1 MMKRRKLL
9 GQLALTPLLLN
20 TGFSFK
26 PKSSVSRVQF
36 SVNAYS
42 FNKMFRDGE
51 MNFDDMME
59 YAAEIGLNAVDLTG
73 YYFGNY
79 PEVPSDTEI
88 FRLKRKALSLGLNIS
103 WTGVRNN
110 FCNPDVTARQ
120 QDIQHIEEWLAVS
133 QKLGATIMRIFAGR
147 GEYEGYSKD
156 EVKDWMAKDL
166 KACAQLAEKAG
177 VIAGLQHHNDF
188 LFKADEVI
196 DMLKRVDSEWLGLIL
211 DCGSLDDPDPYR
223 EIEKLAPYA
232 DYWFVKE
239 HVTQNG
245 ERVPVDMSKIAAI
258 LKKNDYKGYISFESL
273 SDGDPRVIVKDM
285 FQSFQKAYNV

>member
-1 MMKRRKLL
+1 
-9 GQLALTPLLLN
+9 
-20 TGFSFK
+20 
-26 PKSSVSRVQF
+26 
-36 SVNAYS
+36 
-42 FNKMFRDGE
+42 
-51 MNFDDMME
+51 
-59 YAAEIGLNAVDLTG
+59 
-73 YYFGNY
+73 
-79 PEVPSDTEI
+79 
-88 FRLKRKALSLGLNIS
+88 
-103 WTGVRNN
+103 
-110 FCNPDVTARQ
+110 
-120 QDIQHIEEWLAVS
+120 
-133 QKLGATIMRIFAGR
+133 MRIFAGK

-156 EVKDWMAKDL
+156 QVKDWMAKDL

-211 DCGSLDDPDPYR
+211 DVGSLDDSDPYQ

-239 HVTQNG
+239 HVTLNG
-245 ERVPVDMSKIAAI
+245 KRVPVDMNKIAAI

>member
-9 GQLALTPLLLN
+9 GQLALAPLLLN
-20 TGFSFK
+20 TGFTFK

-42 FNKMFRDGE
+42 FNKMLRDGE

-110 FCNPDVTARQ
+110 FCNPDASVRQ
-120 QDIQHIEEWLAVS
+120 QDIQHIGEWLTVS

-156 EVKDWMAKDL
+156 EVKEWMAKDL

-211 DCGSLDDPDPYR
+211 DCGSLDDPDPYQ

-245 ERVPVDMSKIAAI
+245 KRVPVDMDKIAAI
-258 LKKNDYKGYISFESL
+258 LKKNDYTGYISFESL
-273 SDGDPRVIVKDM
+273 SDGDPKVIVKDM
-285 FQSFQKAYNV
+285 LQSFQKAYNV